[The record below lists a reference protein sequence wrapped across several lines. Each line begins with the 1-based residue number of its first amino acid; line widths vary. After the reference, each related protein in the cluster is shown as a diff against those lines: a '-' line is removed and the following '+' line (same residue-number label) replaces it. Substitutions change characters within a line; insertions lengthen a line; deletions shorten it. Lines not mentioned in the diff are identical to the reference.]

1 MKRRPMTNSHSSAL
15 LDPGSSADSAA
26 RADRELNAAILSADI
41 SASYE
46 EFLAIVD
53 QFYADDVELRS
64 DSSPEPLIGRDRLK
78 SRLLGFLVPVHV
90 MAEIGG
96 LSVSVSERPIAGDSL
111 DEQHSQWSLELVG
124 VTGRAV
130 RISWSVRRRWKQSR
144 VVGEYHYDHQQ
155 DGEALG
161 PSDLR
166 IAAFNGVEEVERES

>member
-1 MKRRPMTNSHSSAL
+1 MKGRPMTNSHSSAL
-15 LDPGSSADSAA
+15 LDPRSSADSAA
-26 RADRELNAAILSADI
+26 RADRELNTAIVSADI

-53 QFYADDVELRS
+53 QFYADDVEVRS

-78 SRLLGFLVPVHV
+78 SLLLGLLMPLHV

-130 RISWSVRRRWKQSR
+130 RVSWSVRRRWKQSR

-161 PSDLR
+161 PGDLR
-166 IAAFNGVEEVERES
+166 IPTFSGMEETD